1 MQRKSYAL
9 ISLYSWLVL
18 FALTPM
24 LLVLITS
31 FLSSSEQNLATPPIT
46 IRPYLAL
53 IDPLLGRVFLRS
65 IIMAL
70 IATIGC
76 LILAYPFAYVMVK
89 SRHQSLLLVL
99 IIIPFWT
106 SSLIRTYALIALL
119 KYKGLINKWLMV
131 LHIIEKPLSLLYS
144 QTAVVIGLIYTLFPF
159 MVLPLYTQ
167 MERFDFRLIEAAQD
181 LGANRWQ
188 VFSRVFLPN
197 TIPGIVA
204 GSLLV
209 SLPAMTLFYIPN
221 ILGGARTI
229 LLGNLIQDQFLLTQ
243 NWPQG
248 AATSI
253 ALTVLLICLLSFF
266 KRHNKAVML

>member
-1 MQRKSYAL
+1 MHRKPYAL
-9 ISLYSWLVL
+9 ITLYSWLIL
-18 FALTPM
+18 FALIPM
-24 LLVLITS
+24 ILVFMTS
-31 FLSSSEQNLATPPIT
+31 FLSSNEQTLVSLPVSLQAYI
-46 IRPYLAL
+46 AL
-53 IDPLLGRVFLRS
+53 FDPLLGRVFLRS
-65 IIMAL
+65 ILMAVF
-70 IATIGC
+70 ATAGC
-76 LILAYPFAYVMVK
+76 LIIAYPFAYAMIK
-89 SRHQSLLLVL
+89 SKRQSLLLVL

-119 KYKGLINKWLMV
+119 KYKGLINEWL
-131 LHIIEKPLSLLYS
+131 LAIGLIKAPLSLLYS
-144 QTAVVIGLIYTLFPF
+144 QTAVMIGLIYTLFPF

-188 VFSRVFLPN
+188 IFSRVFFPM

-221 ILGGARTI
+221 ILGGARTL

-253 ALTVLLICLLSFF
+253 ALTAVLLGLLSIF
-266 KRHNKAVML
+266 KRHSQAVSL

>member
-1 MQRKSYAL
+1 MKRKSLAM
-9 ISLYSWLVL
+9 IGLYSWLIL

-31 FLSSSEQNLATPPIT
+31 FLTTSEQHLATTPLT
-46 IRPYLAL
+46 LQAYFAL
-53 IDPLLGRVFLRS
+53 LDPLLGKVFIRS

-70 IATIGC
+70 IATVGC
-76 LILAYPFAYVMVK
+76 LILAYPFAYAMIK

-119 KYKGLINKWLMV
+119 KYKGLINHWFMT
-131 LHIIEKPLSLLYS
+131 LHIIEKPMSLLYS
-144 QTAVVIGLIYTLFPF
+144 QTAVIIGLIYTLFPF
-159 MVLPLYTQ
+159 MVLPIYTQ
-167 MERFDFRLIEAAQD
+167 MERFDFQLIDAARD

-197 TIPGIVA
+197 TIPGIIA

-221 ILGGARTI
+221 ILGGARTV

-248 AATSI
+248 AATSV
-253 ALTVLLICLLSFF
+253 ALTVVLIGLLSLF
-266 KRHNKAVML
+266 KRNNKAVML

>member
-1 MQRKSYAL
+1 MQRKPFAL
-9 ISLYSWLVL
+9 ICLYSWLIL
-18 FALTPM
+18 FALVPM
-24 LLVLITS
+24 LLVIMTS
-31 FLSSSEQNLATPPIT
+31 LLSSNEQHLVALPIT
-46 IRPYLAL
+46 IQSYLSL
-53 IDPLLGRVFLRS
+53 LDPLLGKVFLRS

-70 IATIGC
+70 IATSGC
-76 LILAYPFAYVMVK
+76 LILAYPFAYFMVK

-106 SSLIRTYALIALL
+106 SSLIRTYALIAIL
-119 KYKGLINKWLMV
+119 KYKGLINKWFMTIG
-131 LHIIEKPLSLLYS
+131 IIDQPMSVLYS
-144 QTAVVIGLIYTLFPF
+144 QSAVIIGLIYTLFPF

-167 MERFDFRLIEAAQD
+167 MERFDFRLIEASQD

-188 VFSRVFLPN
+188 IFSRVFLPN

-248 AATSI
+248 AATSV
-253 ALTVLLICLLSFF
+253 ALTIILIGLLSLFR
-266 KRHNKAVML
+266 RHSKAVML